1 MDGLIL
7 LLGVALGM
15 LIGKLLWPILVKADS
30 IREESNEVPAVE
42 HEPSARGR
50 KIVKGD

>member
-7 LLGVALGM
+7 LLGVVLGM

-30 IREESNEVPAVE
+30 IREESHNTPDVEKEPA
-42 HEPSARGR
+42 ARGR
-50 KIVKGD
+50 KFKGE